1 MHGDPT
7 QLAQLPVAKEQRQK
21 SEQKLWKSPV
31 KERVL
36 EKIRR
41 QFHAIRMNALL
52 QVLQYYLFVS
62 KVGFIYNYVINK
74 QTLRLMISYFS
85 PSS

>member
-52 QVLQYYLFVS
+52 
-62 KVGFIYNYVINK
+62 
-74 QTLRLMISYFS
+74 
-85 PSS
+85 